1 MSKVTKPKSSVK
13 AQYDLTGKK
22 IVITGG
28 AGFLGRHFAAAVA
41 EMGALPILLDM
52 GADYLLQA
60 STELAQNGVKTA
72 TYTVD
77 ICDKINVQSVVNEI
91 VNFHGTIDV
100 FINSAAFAMKNLQE
114 GGDDFFA
121 DFEVY
126 DQKLWQVSLDV
137 NLTGTFLILQAVGK
151 VMKTQQ
157 NGVVINIASDVAVI
171 SPDHRI
177 YKADEKFDYDG
188 VEFNTPIGYSATKA
202 GMLAMTRYLATYWA
216 EDGIRVNSFSPAG
229 VFRDHDPKFVEQL
242 TYRIPLGRMAFAE
255 EYKGPIVFLAS
266 DASSFMTGANLI
278 VDGGRTAW

>member
-1 MSKVTKPKSSVK
+1 MSKKKIQENSVK
-13 AQYDLTGKK
+13 KQYDLTAKNV
-22 IVITGG
+22 VITGG
-28 AGFLGRHFAAAVA
+28 AGFLGRHFASAVA
-41 EMGALPILLDM
+41 EMGAHVILLDI
-52 GADYLLQA
+52 GNDYLVEAEEQLA
-60 STELAQNGVKTA
+60 LEGFKVSTYSMDMCN
-72 TYTVD
+72 VD
-77 ICDKINVQSVVNEI
+77 NIHKVVTKIQSE
-91 VNFHGTIDV
+91 HKHIDV
-100 FINSAAFAMKNLQE
+100 LINSAAFAMKNLQE
-114 GGDDFFA
+114 GGGGFFA
-121 DFEVY
+121 DFEDY

-151 VMKTQQ
+151 VMKAQQ
-157 NGVVINIASDVAVI
+157 NGVIINIASDVAVI